1 MAEVLV
7 LVDSVEGT
15 VKKATFELLT
25 AAKSLGEPAAVVV
38 GAPGTAAAVKD
49 QLAEYG
55 AAKVYVA
62 ESDDIAGYSV
72 APKAAALA
80 AVAQQA
86 VSGGLA
92 AILLSSSAENK
103 EIAARLAI
111 KLDSGVIYDAVGLEG
126 DTATQQIFGAAITVQ
141 SKVTT
146 GTPIITVR
154 PNSFAPE
161 QSSGAAEE
169 VAVDVTLS
177 DADKAAKIT
186 DTVVEAKGSRPQLA
200 DASVVV
206 SGGRGIGKAE
216 NFEII
221 EKLADS
227 LGAAVG
233 ASRAVVDAGWVD
245 HQMQVGQTGVTVS
258 PQLYVA
264 VGISGAIQHR
274 AGHADVQ
281 DDRRDQQGPRGA
293 DLRARRLRCR
303 GRPVPGR
310 AAADRGDH
318 QAQGLNRLALKC
330 TSPCMLGA

>member
-7 LVDSVEGT
+7 LVDAVDGT

-25 AAKSLGEPAAVVV
+25 AAKDLGEPSAVVL
-38 GAPGTAAAVKD
+38 GAPGTAAAVKE
-49 QLAEYG
+49 QLGEYG

-80 AVAQQA
+80 AVAKQA
-86 VSGGLA
+86 SPA
-92 AILLSSSAENK
+92 AILLSSSPENK

-111 KLDSGVIYDAVGLEG
+111 KLDSGVIYDAVGLTG

-141 SKVTT
+141 SKVTK
-146 GTPIITVR
+146 GTPIVTVR
-154 PNSFAPE
+154 PNSFAPQ
-161 QSSGAAEE
+161 QSAGAAEE
-169 VAVDVTLS
+169 VPVDVQLS
-177 DADKAAKIT
+177 DSDKKAKIT

-216 NFEII
+216 NFDII

-274 AGHADVQ
+274 AGMQTSKTIVAINKDPEAPIFELADFGVV
-281 DDRRDQQGPRGA
+281 G
-293 DLRARRLRCR
+293 DLFQVAPQLTEEITKRK
-303 GRPVPGR
+303 G
-310 AAADRGDH
+310 
-318 QAQGLNRLALKC
+318 
-330 TSPCMLGA
+330 

>member
-7 LVDSVEGT
+7 LVDSVDGT

-25 AAKSLGEPAAVVV
+25 AAKSLGQPSAVVV
-38 GAPGTAAAVKD
+38 GAPGTAAAVKG
-49 QLAEYG
+49 QLGEYG
-55 AAKVYVA
+55 AGRVYVA

-80 AVAQQA
+80 AVAKQA
-86 VSGGLA
+86 SPA

-103 EIAARLAI
+103 EIAARLAV

-126 DTATQQIFGAAITVQ
+126 GTATQQIFGAAITVQ
-141 SKVTT
+141 STVTQ
-146 GTPIITVR
+146 GTPVITVR

-161 QSSGAAEE
+161 RSEGAAEE
-169 VAVDVTLS
+169 VAVAVEVS
-177 DADKAAKIT
+177 DADKKAKIT

-216 NFEII
+216 NFDII

-274 AGHADVQ
+274 AGMQTSKTIVAINKDPEAPIFELADFGVV
-281 DDRRDQQGPRGA
+281 G
-293 DLRARRLRCR
+293 DLFQVAPQLTEEISKRK
-303 GRPVPGR
+303 G
-310 AAADRGDH
+310 
-318 QAQGLNRLALKC
+318 
-330 TSPCMLGA
+330 

>member
-7 LVDSVEGT
+7 LVDSAVSDSGAAT
-15 VKKATFELLT
+15 VKKSTFELLT
-25 AAKSLGEPAAVVV
+25 AAKALGEPSAVVV
-38 GAPGTAAAVKD
+38 GASGTAAAVKD

-62 ESDDIAGYSV
+62 EGDDIAGFSV
-72 APKAAALA
+72 GPKAAALA
-80 AVAQQA
+80 AAASQS
-86 VSGGLA
+86 SGGEGAA
-92 AILLSSSAENK
+92 AILLSSSPENK
-103 EIAARLAI
+103 EIAARLAV
-111 KLDSGVIYDAVGLEG
+111 KLDSGLLYDAVGIDG
-126 DTATQQIFGAAITVQ
+126 DGTATQQIFGAAITVQ
-141 SKVTT
+141 SKVTK
-146 GTPIITVR
+146 GTPIVTVR

-169 VAVDVTLS
+169 VALNVELS
-177 DADKAAKIT
+177 DGDKAAKIT

-258 PQLYVA
+258 PQLYIA

-274 AGHADVQ
+274 AGMQTSKTIVAINKDPEAPIFELADFGVV
-281 DDRRDQQGPRGA
+281 G
-293 DLRARRLRCR
+293 DLFQVAPQLTEEIGKRK
-303 GRPVPGR
+303 G
-310 AAADRGDH
+310 
-318 QAQGLNRLALKC
+318 
-330 TSPCMLGA
+330 